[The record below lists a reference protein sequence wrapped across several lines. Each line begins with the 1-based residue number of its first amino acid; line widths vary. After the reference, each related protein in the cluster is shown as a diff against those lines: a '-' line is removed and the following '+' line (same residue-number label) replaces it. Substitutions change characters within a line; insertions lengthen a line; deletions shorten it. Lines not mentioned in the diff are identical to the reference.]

1 MIIHPV
7 QFTTKLK
14 RVLPSLTQTEEG
26 LSREG
31 DESEDGSEIYQAFG
45 LHPEGSS
52 EDAAA
57 ADDTYYTRRLYNNDG
72 NDNGYKLYNNEERLY
87 IVSENLGESAKVPV
101 RSNSYLF
108 QGGGDG
114 RRKSRTTG
122 NDERKNS
129 NGTNGWKSVPP
140 SRQNSVVPSALR
152 REKAGKASVL
162 PPLHKVS
169 FQIHS
174 HLSCSLA
181 QAKAGQGGYREPA
194 CFPIFRWCLS
204 LLGLAMLLVVVVI
217 LGQLLSDFDLDR
229 VPVVEASANAN
240 FTLATLP
247 SPAST
252 ALPPVN

>member
-57 ADDTYYTRRLYNNDG
+57 ADDTYYTRR
-72 NDNGYKLYNNEERLY
+72 LYNNEERLY

-169 FQIHS
+169 FQIYS